1 LTDYILGYFN
11 RFPGEEPRL
20 IQHRL
25 ETVGSHCQQQ
35 VPEDC
40 VCRGTVIQPTWY
52 KEAKHDSVCTIPE
65 ISWCAYE
72 DTGQLP
78 SILCALY

>member
-35 VPEDC
+35 VPEES
-40 VCRGTVIQPTWY
+40 VCRGTV
-52 KEAKHDSVCTIPE
+52 S
-65 ISWCAYE
+65 
-72 DTGQLP
+72 
-78 SILCALY
+78 